1 MDVRVL
7 TEFWVSIEVLHT
19 EVFLGYKNSYQ
30 PTQQTQ
36 KRQPVQR
43 LHPVCS
49 FDPHDILLN
58 SSDDVTPDIVRFIH
72 TAF

>member
-1 MDVRVL
+1 MRKKIRGL
-7 TEFWVSIEVLHT
+7 EKFQ
-19 EVFLGYKNSYQ
+19 FLQ
-30 PTQQTQ
+30 TQQTQ

-43 LHPVCS
+43 LLPVCS